1 MSQTVIEALNGKMQD
16 AFLDDF
22 TQYLNLD
29 KFGRYTG
36 LYRGFT
42 LDSVFQPITSGNDQH
57 TIGYEALL
65 RPSIGTALPVEP
77 KFVFRYIDETG
88 GLVLFDR
95 ICRTLHLLN
104 FLAFKQEQDL
114 LFINVHPA
122 LLTKVDTHGKIFE
135 AIVHAHSVP
144 VEKVVIEL
152 EESYLEHQQAL
163 DKALRNFRDRGF
175 KIAISDF
182 GRELTYVKRLW
193 NITPDFVKL
202 HIDLLRE
209 AVASEKV
216 AKILPKVVDL
226 IHQAGGEVV
235 VQGIESA
242 RQLAIAEQSGA
253 RFRQGFALSRPEPAA
268 HWLEQLGKGEA
279 NLRRYASG

>member
-1 MSQTVIEALNGKMQD
+1 MSQAVIEAMNGKMQD

-22 TQYLNLD
+22 TQYLNID
-29 KFGRYTG
+29 EFGRYTG

-42 LDSVFQPITSGNDQH
+42 LESVFQPITGNGQH
-57 TIGYEALL
+57 TMGYEAFL
-65 RPSIGTALPVEP
+65 RPSIGKALPVEP
-77 KFVFRYIDETG
+77 KFVFRYIQETG

-104 FLAFKQEQDL
+104 FLAFKQEQEL

-122 LLTKVDTHGKIFE
+122 LLAKVDAHGKIFE

-144 VEKVVIEL
+144 VENVVIEL
-152 EESYLEHQQAL
+152 EESYLDHQQTL

-193 NITPDFVKL
+193 KITPDFVKL
-202 HIDLLRE
+202 HSDLLRE
-209 AVASEKV
+209 AVADEKV
-216 AKILPKVVDL
+216 AKILPRIVDL
-226 IHQAGGEVV
+226 IDQAGGEVV
-235 VQGIESA
+235 VQGVESA
-242 RQLAIAEQSGA
+242 RQLAIAKQSGA
-253 RFRQGFALSRPEPAA
+253 RFYQGFALSKPESAA
-268 HWLEQLGKGEA
+268 YWLERFNEA
-279 NLRRYASG
+279 NLCRQSSV